1 MKASTISQ
9 LTWQD
14 LREIVTEAHMMS
26 TIPEDLAIFET
37 PEEYYTCLPNRL
49 RRRSEEPIESP
60 RQALFRDYYY
70 GD

>member
-37 PEEYYTCLPNRL
+37 PEEYYTCLLNRL